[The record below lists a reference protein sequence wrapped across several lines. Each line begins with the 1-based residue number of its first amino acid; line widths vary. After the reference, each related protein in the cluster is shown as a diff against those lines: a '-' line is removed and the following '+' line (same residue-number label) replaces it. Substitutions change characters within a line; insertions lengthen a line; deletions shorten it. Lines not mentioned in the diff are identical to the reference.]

1 MDYKVWETCFL
12 LPFGLTRGE
21 CASWVQAWGSILA
34 IVGTAGAAIYQA
46 RRQYQSTMAG
56 LRLQQKQ
63 AHLQVAETLEQLAT
77 NTLKLQQHIAEKL
90 TTREAVEVAADDG
103 LPFDLP
109 ELRSLERSLESVA
122 LHELPA
128 TLVSP
133 SMMLSWSVRQ
143 FRAKVEMA
151 LQFHRTMDAAAF
163 DDFFQ
168 TTAQMTSSL
177 EQTVNDFSER
187 LAALRKQE

>member
-12 LPFGLTRGE
+12 LPFGLSRGE

-90 TTREAVEVAADDG
+90 TTREAVKAAADDG

-122 LHELPA
+122 SA
-128 TLVSP
+128 TPIARWSDTSKRTSKRRSASANASRRGQAHVHRVKVSCAN
-133 SMMLSWSVRQ
+133 S
-143 FRAKVEMA
+143 AK
-151 LQFHRTMDAAAF
+151 
-163 DDFFQ
+163 
-168 TTAQMTSSL
+168 
-177 EQTVNDFSER
+177 
-187 LAALRKQE
+187 